1 MDPVLSYDFVEIEYS
16 VRSDIHHT
24 SARLNTALG
33 DLVARIAPLQEIWT
47 REAATAYR
55 VEQANW
61 NQSAAV
67 LNDIL
72 LRLGNAVRDGA
83 DQVAETDRRAAS
95 AWGA

>member
-1 MDPVLSYDFVEIEYS
+1 MDPVLSYDFVEIEHS
-16 VRSDIHHT
+16 VRSDIHNT
-24 SARLNTALG
+24 SARLNAALG

-47 REAATAYR
+47 RDAAAAYR

-72 LRLGNAVRDGA
+72 LRLGTAVRDGA
-83 DQVAETDRRAAS
+83 DQMAETDRRAAS